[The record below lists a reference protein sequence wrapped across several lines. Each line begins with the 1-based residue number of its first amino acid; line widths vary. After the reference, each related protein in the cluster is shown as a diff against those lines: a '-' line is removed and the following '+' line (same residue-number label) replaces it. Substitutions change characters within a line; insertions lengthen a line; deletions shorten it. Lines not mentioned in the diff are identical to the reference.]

1 MWRALRSPGLSSL
14 GHTRRATQR
23 NEAAILQRKNKRWPT
38 LKEGWAEGRT
48 IVFIYESALTERHTR
63 VKTRAPKGQAQM
75 MHYQIICKRL
85 SLLADATV
93 ARFLSGFFHGAI
105 ELPRLDEL
113 IAALTRQI
121 QGKLHFV
128 WAGLPARRRRMVRH
142 RVDSLDLHTALERP
156 RSYALQSNTVAH
168 LFGYAK

>member
-105 ELPRLDEL
+105 ELPRQTSSSRRSRARSKASCISYGPDCRR
-113 IAALTRQI
+113 AAA
-121 QGKLHFV
+121 V
-128 WAGLPARRRRMVRH
+128 W
-142 RVDSLDLHTALERP
+142 
-156 RSYALQSNTVAH
+156 
-168 LFGYAK
+168 